1 MSKLL
6 SLAFLPIV
14 SLFTL
19 ATPLTTAIQA
29 AIASPDEF
37 PNRVVC
43 QAVIPLAGG
52 DSLIYQ
58 VVGSFSPNPK
68 VMPQN
73 LPGSTMTVHRRKGN
87 SRPQIVLRPASMN
100 NYESIAPDG
109 DYSKLPFTGT
119 FQGQPN
125 NGKRLYGVRGSV
137 HGLYVSLRPTDGYPQ
152 RMQVLHYLSADN
164 FIRSG
169 NGTGSCSRQ

>member
-1 MSKLL
+1 MSKLF
-6 SLAFLPIV
+6 SRAFLPIV
-14 SLFTL
+14 SLFAS
-19 ATPLTTAIQA
+19 ATPLIAAIQA
-29 AIASPDEF
+29 AIASQDEF

-58 VVGSFSPNPK
+58 AVGSFPPNTK

-73 LPGSTMTVHRRKGN
+73 LPGSTMTVHRQKGK
-87 SRPQIVLRPASMN
+87 SRPQIALRPAPMN
-100 NYESIAPDG
+100 DYESIAPDG
-109 DYSKLPFTGT
+109 DYSRLPFTGT
-119 FQGQPN
+119 FRGQPN
-125 NGKRLYGVRGSV
+125 NGKGLYGVRGSV

-152 RMQVLHYLSADN
+152 RMQVVHYLSADN

-169 NGTGSCSRQ
+169 NGTGSCSRK